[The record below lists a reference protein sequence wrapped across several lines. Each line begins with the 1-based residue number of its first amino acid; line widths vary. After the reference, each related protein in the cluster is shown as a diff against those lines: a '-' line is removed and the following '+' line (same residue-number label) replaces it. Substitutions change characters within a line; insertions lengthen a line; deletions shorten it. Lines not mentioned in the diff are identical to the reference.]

1 MAEPKLTK
9 KQQQVFKLLG
19 EGLDA
24 QEIAKKMRVSRS
36 AVYGHISRMKEK
48 GVTVAQPEGD
58 AGSANGRSSN
68 GDAPSASAARPFD
81 VDDGF
86 AADIAEVEERTR
98 TAIEEIDARAH
109 TRLSEIQAERTT
121 LHERLEFLDAAE
133 RSVNIA
139 VQRAKAVEEAL
150 V

>member
-1 MAEPKLTK
+1 MDEPKLTK

-19 EGLDA
+19 EGMDP

-36 AVYGHISRMKEK
+36 AVYGHIARLKEK
-48 GVTVAQPEGD
+48 GVSVPQHEGG
-58 AGSANGRSSN
+58 AGTTNGRSAN

-98 TAIEEIDARAH
+98 AAIEDIDGRAQQ
-109 TRLSEIQAERTT
+109 RLAEIQAERTT
-121 LHERLEFLDAAE
+121 LQDRLTVLDKAE
-133 RSVNIA
+133 ETVNIA

>member
-19 EGLDA
+19 EGMEPQD
-24 QEIAKKMRVSRS
+24 IAKKMHVTRS
-36 AVYGHISRMKEK
+36 AVYGHIARLKEK
-48 GVTVAQPEGD
+48 GVVSEGGG
-58 AGSANGRSSN
+58 ATNGRSAN
-68 GDAPSASAARPFD
+68 GDAPAASAARPFD

-98 TAIEEIDARAH
+98 AAIEDIDGRAQQ
-109 TRLSEIQAERTT
+109 RLAEIQAERTT
-121 LHERLEFLDAAE
+121 LQDRLTVLDKAE
-133 RSVNIA
+133 ETVNVA
-139 VQRAKAVEEAL
+139 VKRAKAVEEAL